1 MSKKIYNTLKIEG
14 ESLCLE
20 LVKDNVTKVFE
31 NHYEI
36 NLKPL
41 FKGKCGIINYELI
54 GNKPTNSAEM
64 PSLKDSFEDF
74 EFEYK
79 NKSTFYEWC
88 SFVKF
93 TDTSVW
99 VEKKWSKDV
108 ESSHLDELKYDD
120 DTQILEITFNNGST
134 YRYKSVP
141 KSVYKELAEEQNILR
156 KIGSGIV
163 KGAKKLFG
171 RQVEEGTYGTRFW
184 ELIRRGGYEYE
195 KIN

>member
-99 VEKKWSKDV
+99 VEKKWSKLILIENTLLVDFTS
-108 ESSHLDELKYDD
+108 EMTPPIIEIMLGSNLYPALRFTLSFFEDS
-120 DTQILEITFNNGST
+120 DTSNHFKIEGANGKFQQI
-134 YRYKSVP
+134 K
-141 KSVYKELAEEQNILR
+141 
-156 KIGSGIV
+156 
-163 KGAKKLFG
+163 
-171 RQVEEGTYGTRFW
+171 
-184 ELIRRGGYEYE
+184 
-195 KIN
+195 